1 MRRASKLSGLA
12 FESLEARHVMAGDTA
27 TSLIDGEPVL
37 VAEDPAPNVAEIHF
51 ILPGEDLPVRPLLQN
66 LSWVPMTR
74 CPIYAPPRLSGVESF
89 SSLDEYAAWLENA
102 AIERWAHLLGQ
113 RIHTFEHIFGGYW
126 DIAVLPFLRDRSTA
140 MPGIDS
146 NTGATGVQ
154 VDGVDEA
161 DIVEVDGDRVFIG
174 HGRTLTILGKMADG
188 TPTVLSRIE
197 VAEGERIVGLYVSN
211 GRVVMLSTNSG
222 GMAESVTSLGVRLAV
237 PVWPSLGSS
246 PKPQTTVTVLDVTRP
261 ESPEL
266 VQRTSI
272 DGRIVAS
279 RMVDNRLRLVLEQ
292 DFSPPEPLRTWV
304 PDERGE
310 EHDQGAAEQAND
322 EDVSFCGVGRGWG
335 QRGTWVYET
344 QDEYV
349 ARVRHTLLAAMTPH
363 VRQLAG
369 KGGGGSETD
378 LLRPE
383 QILRVD
389 GRGVRALGIV
399 AEVDVGQGTVQ
410 AVAVPITGDIVV
422 HGTRDAIFV
431 LDAVGDESTFHEFT
445 FEAGRLGIE
454 GVARGR
460 FEGRVLN
467 EFAVDVRNGQM
478 RVAVTTA
485 EEGHG
490 IRVLSRIGTSYVSV
504 GSLSGLAP
512 NELVYAVRFT
522 ESYVFLVTFR
532 RIDPLFIIDLTVPET
547 PAVVGELKIDGFS
560 DVILPIGDGRI
571 AAVGREVNP
580 WTGFQGGIQVSIF
593 DVSDPRSPRL
603 TDRYLLEGD
612 LLTTPVSGSPWVRGD
627 GDTHALSWF
636 DDLGILAFPVTS
648 CAYSL
653 DDDGNVSW
661 EWQTSIAA
669 FRVDE
674 QGLLS
679 RIVITTDNAN
689 PERLVRCGNWLI
701 AVGASG
707 ATLHDAGDPSETLG
721 RLDFTAKP
729 AVPLASLPMA
739 SPAPPRTQTAWP
751 SWLAAWAA
759 YGDAAASL
767 PDSGTGRPSKARR

>member
-1 MRRASKLSGLA
+1 MRRASNLSGLA
-12 FESLEARHVMAGDTA
+12 FESLEARRVMAGDTVA
-27 TSLIDGEPVL
+27 SLIDGEPVL
-37 VAEDPAPNVAEIHF
+37 AAEDPARNEAEIHF
-51 ILPGEDLPVRPLLQN
+51 ILPGENLPVRPSLQN
-66 LSWVPMTR
+66 VSWVPMLR
-74 CPIYAPPRLSGVESF
+74 CPIHTPPRLSGVESF
-89 SSLDEYAAWLENA
+89 SSLDEYAAWLENTA
-102 AIERWAHLLGQ
+102 VKRWAHLLGQ
-113 RIHTFEHIFGGYW
+113 RIHTFEHIFGGYGN
-126 DIAVLPFLRDRSTA
+126 IAVLPFFSDRSTA
-140 MPGIDS
+140 MAGLDS

-154 VDGVDEA
+154 VNGVDEA

-174 HGRTLTILGKMADG
+174 QGRTLTILGKTAEG

-197 VAEGERIVGLYVSN
+197 VGEGERIAGLYVSN
-211 GRVVMLSTNSG
+211 GRVVMLSTNGG
-222 GMAESVTSLGVRLAV
+222 GMAKSVTSLGVRLAV
-237 PVWPSLGSS
+237 PVWPSLRSS
-246 PKPQTTVTVLDVTRP
+246 PKPQTTVTVLDATHP

-266 VQRTSI
+266 VQQTSI

-310 EHDQGAAEQAND
+310 EPDRGAAEQPND
-322 EDVSFCGVGRGWG
+322 EGGSFCGVGRGWG

-363 VRQLAG
+363 FRQLAG
-369 KGGGGSETD
+369 EGGGSETD

-383 QILRVD
+383 QILQMD

-410 AVAVPITGDIVV
+410 AVGVPIAGDIVV

-431 LDAVGDESTFHEFT
+431 LDAVGDETTFHEFT

-454 GVARGR
+454 GVAEGR

-485 EEGHG
+485 EDGHG
-490 IRVLSRIGTSYVSV
+490 IRVLSRVGTSYVSI

-512 NELVYAVRFT
+512 DELVYAVRFT
-522 ESYVFLVTFR
+522 ESHAFLVTFR
-532 RIDPLFIIDLTVPET
+532 QIDPLFVIDLTVPET
-547 PAVVGELKIDGFS
+547 PTVVGELKIDGFS
-560 DVILPIGDGRI
+560 DVILPIGNGRI
-571 AAVGREVNP
+571 ATVGRAVNP
-580 WTGFQGGIQVSIF
+580 STGFEGGLQVSIF

-603 TDRYLLEGD
+603 TDRYLLDGD
-612 LLTTPVSGSPWVRGD
+612 WLTTPVSGSPWVRGD

-648 CAYSL
+648 RAYLL
-653 DDDGNVSW
+653 DDNGEVSW
-661 EWQTSIAA
+661 EWQTSIVA

-679 RIVITTDNAN
+679 RVVITTDHGN

-707 ATLHDAGDPSETLG
+707 ATLHDAGDPSEALA
-721 RLDFTAKP
+721 RLDFAAEL
-729 AVPLASLPMA
+729 AVPLASLPIA
-739 SPAPPRTQTAWP
+739 SPAPPPDQAPWP

-759 YGDAAASL
+759 YGDAVASL

>member
-27 TSLIDGEPVL
+27 TSLIDGQPVL
-37 VAEDPAPNVAEIHF
+37 VAMNSVLDVAEIHV
-51 ILPGEDLPVRPLLQN
+51 IQPVETIAD
-66 LSWVPMTR
+66 WVPPMTR
-74 CPIYAPPRLSGVESF
+74 SSSKVAPCLSGVESF
-89 SSLDEYAAWLENA
+89 SSLDEYAAWLEHA

-113 RIHTFEHIFGGYW
+113 RIHTFEHIFGGYGN
-126 DIAVLPFLRDRSTA
+126 IAVLPFFFDRSTA
-140 MPGIDS
+140 MAGLDS

-174 HGRTLTILGKMADG
+174 QGRTLTILGKTADG
-188 TPTVLSRIE
+188 TPTVFSRIE
-197 VAEGERIVGLYVSN
+197 VGEGERIVGLYVSN
-211 GRVVMLSTNSG
+211 GRVVMLSTNGG
-222 GMAESVTSLGVRLAV
+222 GMAESVTSLGVRLAI
-237 PVWPSLGSS
+237 PVWPSLRGS
-246 PKPQTTVTVLDVTRP
+246 PKPQTTVTVLDATHP
-261 ESPEL
+261 ESPKL
-266 VQRTSI
+266 VQQTSI

-304 PDERGE
+304 PHERGE
-310 EHDQGAAEQAND
+310 EPDRGAAEQPND
-322 EDVSFCGVGRGWG
+322 EYGSFCGFGRGWG

-344 QDEYV
+344 QEEYV

-363 VRQLAG
+363 VQQLAG
-369 KGGGGSETD
+369 EGGGSETD

-383 QILRVD
+383 QILQMD

-410 AVAVPITGDIVV
+410 AVGVPITGDIVV

-431 LDAVGDESTFHEFT
+431 LDAVGDETTFHEFT

-454 GVARGR
+454 GVAEGR

-478 RVAVTTA
+478 RVAVTIA
-485 EEGHG
+485 EDGHG
-490 IRVLSRIGTSYVSV
+490 IRVLSRVGTSYVSI

-512 NELVYAVRFT
+512 DELVYAVRFT
-522 ESYVFLVTFR
+522 ESHAFLVTFR
-532 RIDPLFIIDLTVPET
+532 QIDPLFVIDFTVPET
-547 PAVVGELKIDGFS
+547 PTVVGELKIDGFS
-560 DVILPIGDGRI
+560 DVILPIGNGRI
-571 AAVGREVNP
+571 ATVGRAVNP
-580 WTGFQGGIQVSIF
+580 STGFEGGLQVSIF

-603 TDRYLLEGD
+603 TDRYLLDGD
-612 LLTTPVSGSPWVRGD
+612 WLTTPVSGSPWVRGD

-679 RIVITTDNAN
+679 RVVITADNGN
-689 PERLVRCGNWLI
+689 PERLVRCGDWLV
-701 AVGASG
+701 AVGATG
-707 ATLHDAGDPSETLG
+707 ATLHDAGDPSEALG
-721 RLDFTAKP
+721 QLDFAAKP
-729 AVPLASLPMA
+729 AVPLASLPIA
-739 SPAPPRTQTAWP
+739 SPAPPADQAPWP

-759 YGDAAASL
+759 YGDAVASL
-767 PDSGTGRPSKARR
+767 PGSGTGRPSKARR

>member
-27 TSLIDGEPVL
+27 ASLIDGQPVL
-37 VAEDPAPNVAEIHF
+37 VAVNSVLDAAEIHV
-51 ILPGEDLPVRPLLQN
+51 IQPVETIAD
-66 LSWVPMTR
+66 WVSPMAR
-74 CPIYAPPRLSGVESF
+74 SSSKVAPCLSGVDSF
-89 SSLDEYAAWLENA
+89 SSLDEYAAWLEHA
-102 AIERWAHLLGQ
+102 AVERWAHLLGQ
-113 RIHTFEHIFGGYW
+113 RIQTFQHIFGHCGT
-126 DIAVLPFLRDRSTA
+126 IAAFDLFRNRSAA
-140 MPGIDS
+140 MPGLES

-174 HGRTLTILGKMADG
+174 QGRTLTILGKTAEG

-197 VAEGERIVGLYVSN
+197 VGEGERIVGLYVSN
-211 GRVVMLSTNSG
+211 GRVVMLSTNVD
-222 GMAESVTSLGVRLAV
+222 GMSESMTPFGSWLAAPPWASLRG
-237 PVWPSLGSS
+237 S
-246 PKPQTTVTVLDVTRP
+246 PKPQTTVTVLDTTHP
-261 ESPEL
+261 ESPKF
-266 VQRTSI
+266 VQQMSL

-292 DFSPPEPLRTWV
+292 DFSPPEPLCTWV
-304 PDERGE
+304 PDERE
-310 EHDQGAAEQAND
+310 EAPVESDAQWPR
-322 EDVSFCGVGRGWG
+322 SFCGFGRGWG

-369 KGGGGSETD
+369 DGGGGSETD

-383 QILRVD
+383 QILRMD

-410 AVAVPITGDIVV
+410 AVGVPIAGDIVV

-431 LDAVGDESTFHEFT
+431 LDAVGDETTFHEFT

-454 GVARGR
+454 GVAEGR

-490 IRVLSRIGTSYVSV
+490 IRVLSRVGTSYVSI

-512 NELVYAVRFT
+512 DEQVYAVRFT
-522 ESYVFLVTFR
+522 ESHAFLVTFR
-532 RIDPLFIIDLTVPET
+532 QIDPLFVIDLTVPET
-547 PAVVGELKIDGFS
+547 PTVVGELKIDGFS

-571 AAVGREVNP
+571 ATVGRAVNP
-580 WTGFQGGIQVSIF
+580 STGFEGGLQVSIF
-593 DVSDPRSPRL
+593 DVSNPSSPRL
-603 TDRYLLEGD
+603 TDRYMLNGD
-612 LLTTPVSGSPWVRGD
+612 WLTTPVSGSPWVRGD

-636 DDLGILAFPVTS
+636 DDLNILAFPVTS
-648 CAYSL
+648 RAYSL
-653 DDDGNVSW
+653 DDNGEVSW
-661 EWQTSIAA
+661 EWQTSIVA

-679 RIVITTDNAN
+679 RVVITTDNGN
-689 PERLVRCGNWLI
+689 PERLVRCGDWLV
-701 AVGASG
+701 AVGATG
-707 ATLHDAGDPSETLG
+707 ATLHDAGDPSEALG
-721 RLDFTAKP
+721 RLDFAAEL
-729 AVPLASLPMA
+729 AVPLESLPIA
-739 SPAPPRTQTAWP
+739 SPAPPPDQAPWS

-759 YGDAAASL
+759 YGDAAASR

>member
-27 TSLIDGEPVL
+27 TSLIDGQPVL
-37 VAEDPAPNVAEIHF
+37 VAVNSVLDAAEIHV
-51 ILPGEDLPVRPLLQN
+51 IQPVETIAN
-66 LSWVPMTR
+66 WVSPMAR
-74 CPIYAPPRLSGVESF
+74 SSSKVAPCLSGVDSF
-89 SSLDEYAAWLENA
+89 SSLDEYATWLEHA
-102 AIERWAHLLGQ
+102 AIERWAHVLGK
-113 RIHTFEHIFGGYW
+113 RIQTFQHIVGHCGT
-126 DIAVLPFLRDRSTA
+126 IAAFDLFRNRSAA
-140 MPGIDS
+140 MPGLES
-146 NTGATGVQ
+146 NTGATGVR

-174 HGRTLTILGKMADG
+174 QGRTLTILGKTAEG

-197 VAEGERIVGLYVSN
+197 VGEGERIVGLYVSN
-211 GRVVMLSTNSG
+211 GRVVMLSTNGG
-222 GMAESVTSLGVRLAV
+222 GMSESMTPFGSWLAAPPWASLRG
-237 PVWPSLGSS
+237 S
-246 PKPQTTVTVLDVTRP
+246 PKPQTTVTVLDATHP

-266 VQRTSI
+266 MQQTSI

-304 PDERGE
+304 PDERGKE
-310 EHDQGAAEQAND
+310 PDRGAAEQPND
-322 EDVSFCGVGRGWG
+322 EYGSFCGVGRGWG

-369 KGGGGSETD
+369 EGGGSETD

-383 QILRVD
+383 QILQMD

-410 AVAVPITGDIVV
+410 AVGVPIAGDIVV

-431 LDAVGDESTFHEFT
+431 LDAVGDETTFHEFT

-454 GVARGR
+454 GVAEGR

-478 RVAVTTA
+478 RVAVTIA
-485 EEGHG
+485 EDGHG
-490 IRVLSRIGTSYVSV
+490 IRVLSRVGTSYVSI

-512 NELVYAVRFT
+512 DELVYAVRFT
-522 ESYVFLVTFR
+522 ESHAFLVTFR
-532 RIDPLFIIDLTVPET
+532 QIDPLFVIDLTVPET
-547 PAVVGELKIDGFS
+547 PTVVGELKIDGFS
-560 DVILPIGDGRI
+560 DVILPIGTGRI
-571 AAVGREVNP
+571 ATVGRAVNP
-580 WTGFQGGIQVSIF
+580 STGFEGGLQVSIF

-603 TDRYLLEGD
+603 TDRYLLDGD
-612 LLTTPVSGSPWVRGD
+612 WLTTPVSGSPWVRGD

-636 DDLGILAFPVTS
+636 DDLDILAFPVTS
-648 CAYSL
+648 RAYSL
-653 DDDGNVSW
+653 DDNGEVSW
-661 EWQTSIAA
+661 EWQTSIVA

-679 RIVITTDNAN
+679 RVVITTDHGN

-707 ATLHDAGDPSETLG
+707 ATLHDAGDPSEALG
-721 RLDFTAKP
+721 RLDFAAEP
-729 AVPLASLPMA
+729 AVPLASLPIA
-739 SPAPPRTQTAWP
+739 SPATPADQAPWP

-759 YGDAAASL
+759 YGDAVASL

>member
-1 MRRASKLSGLA
+1 MRRASKLSDLA

-27 TSLIDGEPVL
+27 TSLIDGQPVL
-37 VAEDPAPNVAEIHF
+37 VAMNSVLDVAEIHV
-51 ILPGEDLPVRPLLQN
+51 IQPVETIAN
-66 LSWVPMTR
+66 WVSPMAR
-74 CPIYAPPRLSGVESF
+74 SSSKVAPCLSGVDSF
-89 SSLDEYAAWLENA
+89 SSLDEYATWLEHA
-102 AIERWAHLLGQ
+102 AIERWAHVLGK
-113 RIHTFEHIFGGYW
+113 RIQTFQHIVGHCGT
-126 DIAVLPFLRDRSTA
+126 IAAFDLFRNRSAA
-140 MPGIDS
+140 MPGLDS

-174 HGRTLTILGKMADG
+174 QGRTLTILGKTAEG

-197 VAEGERIVGLYVSN
+197 VGEGERIVGLYVSN
-211 GRVVMLSTNSG
+211 GRVVMLSTNGG
-222 GMAESVTSLGVRLAV
+222 GMSESMTPFGSWLAAPPWASLRG
-237 PVWPSLGSS
+237 S
-246 PKPQTTVTVLDVTRP
+246 PKPQTTVTVLDATHP

-266 VQRTSI
+266 VQQTSI

-310 EHDQGAAEQAND
+310 EPDRGAAEQPND
-322 EDVSFCGVGRGWG
+322 EYGSFCGVGRGWG

-369 KGGGGSETD
+369 EGGGSETD

-383 QILRVD
+383 QILRMD

-410 AVAVPITGDIVV
+410 AVGVPITGDIVV

-431 LDAVGDESTFHEFT
+431 LDAVGDETTFHEFT

-454 GVARGR
+454 GVAEGR

-485 EEGHG
+485 EDGHG
-490 IRVLSRIGTSYVSV
+490 IRVLSRVGTSYVSI

-512 NELVYAVRFT
+512 DELVYAVRFT
-522 ESYVFLVTFR
+522 ESHAFLVTFR
-532 RIDPLFIIDLTVPET
+532 LIDPLFVIDLTVPET
-547 PAVVGELKIDGFS
+547 PTVVGELKIDGFS
-560 DVILPIGDGRI
+560 DVILPIGNGRI
-571 AAVGREVNP
+571 ATVGRAVNP
-580 WTGFQGGIQVSIF
+580 STGFEGGLQVSIF

-603 TDRYLLEGD
+603 TDRYLLDGD
-612 LLTTPVSGSPWVRGD
+612 WLTTPVSGSPWVRGD

-648 CAYSL
+648 RAYLL
-653 DDDGNVSW
+653 DDDGDVSW
-661 EWQTSIAA
+661 EWQTSIVA

-679 RIVITTDNAN
+679 RVVITTDHGN
-689 PERLVRCGNWLI
+689 PERLVRCGDWLV
-701 AVGASG
+701 AVGATG
-707 ATLHDAGDPSETLG
+707 ASLHNAGDPSEALG
-721 RLDFTAKP
+721 RLDFAAKP
-729 AVPLASLPMA
+729 AVPDRQAPG
-739 SPAPPRTQTAWP
+739 SPTNPF
-751 SWLAAWAA
+751 
-759 YGDAAASL
+759 
-767 PDSGTGRPSKARR
+767 ARRLAW